1 MAEQKVR
8 FTIWLSP
15 AALQIAKAR
24 SLEDRVSISETLA
37 QAATEALLASGRR
50 ESEAKVLQAVERV
63 FHLIQRID
71 RRRGFDDQVLKE
83 MLGLAILSFFN
94 HTPAVPNAEKKAAL
108 LDGKARFHR
117 FLDALA
123 TNLRGGKSILA
134 DLPIPEDDSSTDNG
148 TPPKDEVAPSI
159 VHEIADGNGGN
170 NTAEL
175 AHRLITENRRDEQN
189 SPAQRA
195 KPEHIGSHPS
205 ETKKRW
211 SLFG

>member
-8 FTIWLSP
+8 FTIWLDP
-15 AALQIAKAR
+15 AALEVAKAR
-24 SLEDRVSISETLA
+24 ALEDRVSISETLA
-37 QAATEALLASGRR
+37 QAATEALLASGRH
-50 ESEAKVLQAVERV
+50 ESEAKTLQAVERV

-83 MLGLAILSFFN
+83 MLGLAVLSFFN
-94 HTPAVPNAEKKAAL
+94 HTPAVPTADKKAAL

-123 TNLRGGKSILA
+123 ANLRGGKSILA
-134 DLPIPEDDSSTDNG
+134 DLPIPEDDSATDNG
-148 TPPKDEVAPSI
+148 AAQQNQVVAPMS
-159 VHEIADGNGGN
+159 HQIADGNGGHGN
-170 NTAEL
+170 EETV
-175 AHRLITENRRDEQN
+175 HRLDGESKREEQGTR
-189 SPAQRA
+189 PQHP
-195 KPEHIGSHPS
+195 KPDHIDSQHS